1 MINTK
6 NIKLT
11 NKTLFTTLLTVYLKK
26 RWWLITLILIIS
38 LLISLKENKDN
49 NDYFIMFFSF
59 IYPLL
64 ITLQYW
70 RFANSGDNKI
80 FLLERNYEIDDEKI
94 IGNLNDGTSSTIMNN
109 HLIKT
114 IQLKNAYLLYISKL
128 QFIYIPKNGFQTEQ
142 DKNWFEKKIIKNV
155 KNKNRSSFEKR
166 FLII

>member
-11 NKTLFTTLLTVYLKK
+11 NKALFTTLLTVYLKK
-26 RWWLITLILIIS
+26 RWWLILLILIIS

-49 NDYFIMFFSF
+49 NDYFIMLFSF

-64 ITLQYW
+64 IVFQYW

-80 FLLERNYEIDDEKI
+80 FLLERNYKIDDEKI
-94 IGNLNDGTSSTIMNN
+94 IGNLSDGTSSTIMNN

-128 QFIYIPKNGFQTEQ
+128 QLFIFQ
-142 DKNWFEKKIIKNV
+142 KI
-155 KNKNRSSFEKR
+155 RS
-166 FLII
+166 